1 MTARGVIYFGGNDN
15 QLYAVRASNGTKI
28 WATGLGGGPATYAAA
43 AASVVY
49 FGGNDNQ
56 LYAVRT

>member
-1 MTARGVIYFGGNDN
+1 
-15 QLYAVRASNGTKI
+15 VRASNGTKI
-28 WATGLGGGPATYAAA
+28 WATGLGGGPATSPVTARG
-43 AASVVY
+43 VIY

>member
-1 MTARGVIYFGGNDN
+1 MDN
-15 QLYAVRASNGTKI
+15 RLYAVRASNGTKI